1 LITRRD
7 VVDQY
12 TIPTVNRFD
21 NRFEGL
27 VGNDR
32 LNNFNLEKM
41 YKYNTMYNTELP
53 TLRKNIFERLPLN
66 KVLGNIVA

>member
-21 NRFEGL
+21 RF

-32 LNNFNLEKM
+32 LNNFNLEKL

>member
-7 VVDQY
+7 VVDKY
-12 TIPTVNRFD
+12 TIPTV